1 MYAKTIETPAQQLS
15 TQSRTIQGNRWS
27 WLVYLLYISALCAG
41 VSLLSPYALD
51 WIAKLSILLEESIG
65 YMPTSI
71 IRIFLIPLSIKL
83 ELGLVHIVFMVFF
96 RLGKRVL
103 TSK

>member
-15 TQSRTIQGNRWS
+15 TQSRTIQANRWS

-83 ELGLVHIVFMVFF
+83 ELGLVHIGFMGFF

>member
-1 MYAKTIETPAQQLS
+1 
-15 TQSRTIQGNRWS
+15 
-27 WLVYLLYISALCAG
+27 
-41 VSLLSPYALD
+41 LD

-83 ELGLVHIVFMVFF
+83 ELGLVHIVFMGFF